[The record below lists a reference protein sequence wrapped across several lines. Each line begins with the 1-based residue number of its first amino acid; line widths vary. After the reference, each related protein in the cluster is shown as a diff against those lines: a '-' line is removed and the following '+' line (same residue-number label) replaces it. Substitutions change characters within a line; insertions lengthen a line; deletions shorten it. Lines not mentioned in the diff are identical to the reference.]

1 MAEMVRDDRK
11 LAERDDLV
19 KKHGYS
25 AYDFHE

>member
-1 MAEMVRDDRK
+1 VREDMK